1 MKFHFKF
8 NCLPSTSVT
17 LFIVPWI
24 SFVQE
29 KRSYCVT
36 HFTSPWSS
44 ILIIRQIAAT
54 FAAADDFSFSLVANS
69 FQSSARVKLMRRRW
83 QSFAIKPH
91 QLGEI
96 HLAVIC
102 KLNMSTLRESMTEQG
117 SVNWGKWRKEAKM
130 MRCSCSLLLS
140 RSRTEELFI
149 TIQLATCKKK
159 EEISSRFHRKFMK
172 WQIFTLL
179 FHFRRPEKKGR
190 KSVNKVEKIKV
201 SSLGKKS
208 VEKIKTR
215 LVFSVF
221 CAWVSTSVAPSFS

>member
-17 LFIVPWI
+17 HSSLCY
-24 SFVQE
+24 E
-29 KRSYCVT
+29 YRLCKKKRSYCVT

-44 ILIIRQIAAT
+44 ILIIRQIATT
-54 FAAADDFSFSLVANS
+54 FAAADDFLFLLLQIHFNLLR
-69 FQSSARVKLMRRRW
+69 RVKLMRRRW

-117 SVNWGKWRKEAKM
+117 SEKCGKWRKEVKM

-140 RSRTEELFI
+140 RSRTKELFI

-159 EEISSRFHRKFMK
+159 GRKSPRSHRKFMK

-179 FHFRRPEKKGR
+179 LHSRRPEKR
-190 KSVNKVEKIKV
+190 DEKVLTKWGKLKFHRLEKNLWK
-201 SSLGKKS
+201 
-208 VEKIKTR
+208 KIKTR
-215 LVFSVF
+215 LVVF
-221 CAWVSTSVAPSFS
+221 GAWVSASVAPSFS

>member
-1 MKFHFKF
+1 M
-8 NCLPSTSVT
+8 N
-17 LFIVPWI
+17 IVCARK
-24 SFVQE
+24 

-91 QLGEI
+91 QLGKI

-117 SVNWGKWRKEAKM
+117 SAKCGKWRKEVKM

-159 EEISSRFHRKFMK
+159 EERLLDLIENLWNDKFLHTS
-172 WQIFTLL
+172 FS
-179 FHFRRPEKKGR
+179 FSEARKKGT
-190 KSVNKVEKIKV
+190 EK
-201 SSLGKKS
+201 
-208 VEKIKTR
+208 
-215 LVFSVF
+215 
-221 CAWVSTSVAPSFS
+221 C